1 MKPATLYTIAAVL
14 AIAALFLVLTRANAK
29 VQCRVCVEFRG
40 RTNCAS
46 AAGAT
51 EQAAR
56 EGAQSTACGP
66 IASGMDEQIG
76 CGRATPT
83 LVQCNPR

>member
-1 MKPATLYTIAAVL
+1 L
-14 AIAALFLVLTRANAK
+14 AALFAAVALFVFLTTARAK

-40 RTNCAS
+40 RTNCA
-46 AAGAT
+46 AAVGAT

-56 EGAQSTACGP
+56 EGAQTTACGP

-76 CGRATPT
+76 CSRTVPAQ
-83 LVQCNPR
+83 VQCQPR